1 MSNKLKRKAKKKTF
15 DFGEYTI
22 SLPSGTMLESFIKYT
37 AEEPWNIDR
46 VTDFLDAHS
55 ARVRKKVEKNQSFS
69 QQEMDEMYEFGEY
82 FLDQYTNEEGYLNQ
96 EIAGCYDEMP
106 FILQVILSYFDYKEE
121 TAKTDFLSSIS
132 GDELKEAESL
142 RDKILSTGDSLLI
155 SGLVSE
161 EIVSMVLM
169 QDPEEAAEYREDL
182 LSDCAALIYKGGFL
196 VVDVIGDEKTKIF
209 GVVGPEPGK
218 WRPMS
223 KAELVL
229 IVCSDEDGNPVP
241 LEDEEEFVDFADVV
255 KE

>member
-46 VTDFLDAHS
+46 VTDFLDTHS

-82 FLDQYTNEEGYLNQ
+82 FLDQYTDEEGCLDQ
-96 EIAGCYDEMP
+96 EIADCYDEMP
-106 FILQVILSYFDYKEE
+106 FILRVISSYFDYQEE
-121 TAKTDFLSSIS
+121 IAKTEALSSLS
-132 GDELKEAESL
+132 DVELKEAGIL
-142 RDKILSTGDSLLI
+142 RDKILSAGDSLLI
-155 SGLVSE
+155 SGLVSG

-169 QDPEEAAEYREDL
+169 QDPEEGAEYREDL

-229 IVCSDEDGNPVP
+229 IVCSDEDGNPVS